1 MPQPWEASYP
11 PECRW
16 DVPIAEGTLPGFLD
30 DIAARF
36 GPAPALE
43 YRGRVLSYAG
53 VKALADRVAAGLMGM
68 GIGRG
73 DCVALYLP
81 NTPWHPVFFFAALR
95 TGARVV
101 HLSALD
107 AKREIAHKAR
117 DSGAT
122 TLVTT
127 GFPALLANAAWLVE
141 EGAVARA
148 ILAPDARW
156 GGEDAASDHAFLP
169 VPEADPPATW
179 PAIAPSDLALL
190 QYTGGTTGVPKG
202 AMLTH
207 GNLTGAVAIY
217 KAWRDSTSL
226 PEGEGRVLVLLPL
239 FHIFALT
246 AVLLR
251 QFSEGSLLHL
261 RPRFDAAQAVADIE
275 RLRINTFSGVPT
287 MWIGILNLP
296 GVRPD
301 QLASLRQVSSGGAP
315 MPFEVLQRLEAL
327 VGRRIGGGWGMT
339 ETCPAGTR
347 IPPGAPRRAGLI
359 GLPLP
364 GVALRIVDPDAPT
377 RALPPGETG
386 EIAVRG
392 PNVFSGYWNRP
403 QENAAAFA
411 EGWFLTGDMG
421 WMDEAGFFTLVD
433 RRKNMILSGG
443 FNVYP
448 AQIEGAIYEHP
459 DVAECIVIGI
469 PDEYRGQ
476 AAKAFVAL
484 KPGARPFT
492 LEELRAFLAD
502 RLGRHEMPA
511 ALEIR
516 DSLPKSAAG
525 KLLAAALASDE
536 RRSEPA
542 QPANAGG
549 LNPMRNQNSEGV
561 A

>member
-339 ETCPAGTR
+339 ETS
-347 IPPGAPRRAGLI
+347 PGRRATSRRTDLRLRGSI

-364 GVALRIVDPDAPT
+364 GILMDVVALDDPSRI
-377 RALPPGETG
+377 LPPGEIG
-386 EIAVRG
+386 EIRIKG
-392 PNVFSGYWNRP
+392 PNVTRGYWNRP
-403 QENAAAFA
+403 EETAAAFA
-411 EGWFLTGDMG
+411 DGYLLTGDIG
-421 WMDEAGFFTLVD
+421 YMDAEGFFFLTD
-433 RRKNMILSGG
+433 RKKDMIISGG

-448 AQIEGAIYEHP
+448 RMIEEAIYEHTA
-459 DVAECIVIGI
+459 VEEVIVIGI
-469 PDEYRGQ
+469 PDTYRGQ
-476 AAKAFVAL
+476 AAKAFIKL
-484 KPGARPFT
+484 KAGAAPFT
-492 LEELRAFLAD
+492 LEVLRDFLAD
-502 RLGRHEMPA
+502 KIGRHELPGSI
-511 ALEIR
+511 EFR
-516 DSLPKSAAG
+516 ESLPKTAVG
-525 KLLAAALASDE
+525 KLSKKELVAEEAA
-536 RRSEPA
+536 RRAVAGEPA
-542 QPANAGG
+542 
-549 LNPMRNQNSEGV
+549 ST
-561 A
+561 